1 MNQLWQNRS
10 TEIYCHA
17 SFVHLMIYL
26 LSYDI
31 FANLCQRLIINP
43 YIQIG
48 SGNNIFYVIE
58 GHQHTTENRGG
69 GKDVVGIRGG

>member
-1 MNQLWQNRS
+1 MLENEPVISSPNHIFTILWYICQPMS
-10 TEIYCHA
+10 T
-17 SFVHLMIYL
+17 
-26 LSYDI
+26 SY
-31 FANLCQRLIINP
+31 P

-69 GKDVVGIRGG
+69 KDVVGIRGG